1 MLSKPCMPCAS
12 LGWSAIS
19 YNMQGWGPK
28 FDFIAQI
35 FGRQILW
42 HQFIEIKYLQ
52 FYDLISNRKCCAQH
66 SFTLLYLQKRT
77 IVIVLPAKT
86 TESVAIF
93 QIPTD
98 VLAFQHSLGKTVKV
112 AYSEYSYDVSTLLP
126 TFSMFFFMLGS
137 YCSS

>member
-1 MLSKPCMPCAS
+1 
-12 LGWSAIS
+12 
-19 YNMQGWGPK
+19 MQGWGPN

-42 HQFIEIKYLQ
+42 EQFIEIKYLQ
-52 FYDLISNRKCCAQH
+52 FYDFLSNRNCCAQRTL
-66 SFTLLYLQKRT
+66 TLLYLQKRT
-77 IVIVLPAKT
+77 IVIIVRAKT

-98 VLAFQHSLGKTVKV
+98 VLAFQDSLDKTVKV
-112 AYSEYSYDVSTLLP
+112 AYSEYSDDVSTLLP
-126 TFSMFFFMLGS
+126 KFSMFFFMLGS